1 MGGCLLIRIAEH
13 WRLLAFVVSGHCRG
27 RGERRLLT
35 ELALVREWWF
45 AVAIY
50 WQSSPATR
58 SENLVAPWW
67 LEREEEGF
75 EMKSR
80 SDIPNSAASGTASA
94 HVIERA
100 SLQRNGRAG

>member
-1 MGGCLLIRIAEH
+1 
-13 WRLLAFVVSGHCRG
+13 V
-27 RGERRLLT
+27 T

-58 SENLVAPWW
+58 SENLVAPWR

-80 SDIPNSAASGTASA
+80 SEIPNSAASGTTSA
-94 HVIERA
+94 HVMERA